1 MPTPRQLRDLYRFP
15 GFTPLATL
23 HGIFGDSWAVVLTLQ
38 RREKKRSVAV
48 AGKRRRPFTIND
60 HAEYAIF
67 PAATGASISTSSF
80 AAFSAPGAMP

>member
-38 RREKKRSVAV
+38 RREKKRAAAA
-48 AGKRRRPFTIND
+48 AGKLRQPFTIND
-60 HAEYAIF
+60 HAEYAIS
-67 PAATGASISTSSF
+67 PAATGAFTSTSSF
-80 AAFSAPGAMP
+80 AASSVPGAAP

>member
-38 RREKKRSVAV
+38 RREKKRSAVA
-48 AGKRRRPFTIND
+48 AGKRGRPFTIND
-60 HAEYAIF
+60 HAEYAISL
-67 PAATGASISTSSF
+67 AAIGASISTSSF
-80 AAFSAPGAMP
+80 AASSALGAAP

>member
-38 RREKKRSVAV
+38 RRGKKLSAAAV
-48 AGKRRRPFTIND
+48 GKRRRPFTIND
-60 HAEYAIF
+60 HAEYAIS
-67 PAATGASISTSSF
+67 PAATGESISTSSF
-80 AAFSAPGAMP
+80 AASSALGATP